1 MLISIRKILM
11 VITLILFNSQATFSQ
26 TPSFS
31 SVVIDADY
39 KVEYQYT
46 INSTVEYLFLYPVS
60 NVSIRILYKL
70 ILPRFTISFFLCV
83 IYP

>member
-1 MLISIRKILM
+1 MLSIRKILM
-11 VITLILFNSQATFSQ
+11 VITLILFNSQATSSQ